1 MPVDQDD
8 LQPIVDD
15 LAHRLRR
22 SVAIDDPSI
31 RLLAASRHFG
41 DEDAVRV
48 RSVLNRTVERELT
61 DQLFAHGIAQWV
73 RPGRVL
79 MSPGTGVL
87 PRLCAPVRCNDLL
100 LGFLWLIDE
109 HNTLSDDDVAAA
121 WDAATRAGIVLYR
134 RLLVR
139 ERARSR
145 QEAILRE
152 LVGSDP
158 TLRAQAVGD
167 LRAEQVL
174 DDAGYLQVMAVQST
188 VSGAPKQQAVAIEAA
203 VEEGVRA
210 APGRSA
216 LMVVHRSRGWL
227 LLAPPDQSG
236 PDRSGPDQSA
246 PGLPST
252 GLPSADLPSPGLP
265 SAVAERMRARFN
277 ELAGADLAVGVGGVV
292 TALDMV
298 IDSYRQ
304 ALLAVRAARLVPG
317 FGGVARWGALGPYDL
332 LLRVPADDVLNGVH
346 LPEMGQLLRADRHGI
361 LVETLRAYLD
371 HAGDARR
378 AADELCIHRAT
389 LYHRLQRI
397 EQATGCDL
405 RRGDDRLTLHLGL
418 KLHILATAYRSD
430 TEFDR

>member
-1 MPVDQDD
+1 LDQDD
-8 LQPIVDD
+8 LQPIVDE

-73 RPGRVL
+73 RPGRIV

-109 HNTLSDDDVAAA
+109 HNTLSEDEVAAA
-121 WDAATRAGIVLYR
+121 EDAATRAGVLLYR

-158 TLRAQAVGD
+158 TLRAQAVED

-174 DDAGYLQVMAVQST
+174 DDAAYLQVIAVQT
-188 VSGAPKQQAVAIEAA
+188 TLSGAPKQQAVAIEAA
-203 VEEGVRA
+203 VEEGARA
-210 APGRSA
+210 APGNSA

-227 LLAPPDQSG
+227 LLAPPDRPAAERTAAHQTAAH
-236 PDRSGPDQSA
+236 QTA
-246 PGLPST
+246 AHQT
-252 GLPSADLPSPGLP
+252 AAHQTA
-265 SAVAERMRARFN
+265 AVAERMRARFT

-292 TALDMV
+292 TALDTV

-304 ALLAVRAARLVPG
+304 ALLAVRAARLLPG
-317 FGGVARWGALGPYDL
+317 FGGVARWGELGPYDL

-346 LPEMGQLLRADRHGI
+346 LPEMRRLLWADRHGV
-361 LVETLRAYLD
+361 LLETLRAYLD
-371 HAGDARR
+371 HAGDARG

-418 KLHILATAYRSD
+418 KLHLLATAYRSES
-430 TEFDR
+430 EFDR

>member
-1 MPVDQDD
+1 LDQDD

-73 RPGRVL
+73 RPGRIV

-109 HNTLSDDDVAAA
+109 HNTLSEDDVAAA
-121 WDAATRAGIVLYR
+121 EDAATRAGVLLYR

-158 TLRAQAVGD
+158 TLRTQAVED

-174 DDAGYLQVMAVQST
+174 DDAGYLQVMAVQSAMP
-188 VSGAPKQQAVAIEAA
+188 GAPKQQAVAIEAA
-203 VEEGVRA
+203 VEEGARA
-210 APGRSA
+210 APGNSA

-227 LLAPPDQSG
+227 LLAPPDQ
-236 PDRSGPDQSA
+236 PARDQTA
-246 PGLPST
+246 
-252 GLPSADLPSPGLP
+252 
-265 SAVAERMRARFN
+265 AVAERMRARFN
-277 ELAGADLAVGVGGVV
+277 ELAGADLAVGFGGVV
-292 TALDMV
+292 TALDTV

-304 ALLAVRAARLVPG
+304 ALLAVRAARLLPG
-317 FGGVARWGALGPYDL
+317 FGGVARWGELGPYDL

-346 LPEMGQLLRADRHGI
+346 LPEMQQLLRADRHGV
-361 LVETLRAYLD
+361 LLETLRAYLD
-371 HAGDARR
+371 HAGDARG

-418 KLHILATAYRSD
+418 KLHLLATAYRSES
-430 TEFDR
+430 EFDR

>member
-1 MPVDQDD
+1 
-8 LQPIVDD
+8 
-15 LAHRLRR
+15 
-22 SVAIDDPSI
+22 
-31 RLLAASRHFG
+31 
-41 DEDAVRV
+41 
-48 RSVLNRTVERELT
+48 VERELT

-73 RPGRVL
+73 RPGRVV
-79 MSPGTGVL
+79 MDPDTGVL

-109 HNTLSDDDVAAA
+109 HNTLSEDDLAAA
-121 WDAATRAGIVLYR
+121 EDAATRAGIVLYR
-134 RLLVR
+134 QLLVR

-152 LVGSDP
+152 LVGSDSTP
-158 TLRAQAVGD
+158 RAQAVAD

-174 DDAGYLQVMAVQST
+174 DDAAHLQVMAVQST
-188 VSGAPKQQAVAIEAA
+188 LSGASKQQAVAIEAA

-210 APGRSA
+210 APGRST

-227 LLAPPDQSG
+227 LLAL
-236 PDRSGPDQSA
+236 PDQSA
-246 PGLPST
+246 PSLP
-252 GLPSADLPSPGLP
+252 A
-265 SAVAERMRARFN
+265 AVAERMRARFR

-317 FGGVARWGALGPYDL
+317 FVGVARWGELGPYDL

-346 LPEMGQLLRADRHGI
+346 LPEMQQLLRADRHGV
-361 LVETLRAYLD
+361 LLETLRAYLD
-371 HAGDARR
+371 HAGDARG

-418 KLHILATAYRSD
+418 KLDLLATAYRSES
-430 TEFDR
+430 EFDR